1 MMQRK
6 IFYST
11 IQKDGI
17 TGIRKQDGYEL
28 KIDGEKFNAYTRTDD
43 RVYILD
49 PRNGIALIA
58 YDYQE
63 WNEDIPI
70 DIELIDKAKE
80 KLIKSGILKKWK
92 EKKKKESYQL
102 TIQMFEAYK
111 KAEFLREKQQ
121 EVEHREIEEE
131 ISGSGGR

>member
-6 IFYST
+6 VFYSI

-28 KIDGEKFNAYTRTDD
+28 EIDGEKFNAYKSRIDD

-49 PRNGIALIA
+49 PRNGIALTI
-58 YDYQE
+58 YDYQD
-63 WNEDIPI
+63 WNEDIPT
-70 DIELIDKAKE
+70 DLELVDKAKE

-92 EKKKKESYQL
+92 ENRKKESYKL
-102 TIQMFEAYK
+102 TIKMFKAYK
-111 KAEFLREKQQ
+111 KAESLREKQK
-121 EVEHREIEEE
+121 EVAHREMEEAA
-131 ISGSGGR
+131 GQ

>member
-6 IFYST
+6 VFYSI

-17 TGIRKQDGYEL
+17 VGIREQDGYEL
-28 KIDGEKFNAYTRTDD
+28 KIDGEKFNAYKNRTDD

-49 PRNGIALIA
+49 PRNGIALIN
-58 YDYQE
+58 DYPD
-63 WNEDIPI
+63 WNEDIPT

-92 EKKKKESYQL
+92 ENREKESYQL

-111 KAEFLREKQQ
+111 KAESLREKQK
-121 EVEHREIEEE
+121 EIAHREMEEAA
-131 ISGSGGR
+131 GQ